1 MRRYLLP
8 LLSGILLALV
18 FWPLYVW
25 PLAFIGLVPLFY
37 FIARPELSRWQVF
50 FGGFIAGALAVAP
63 TLYASLFQLV
73 MQPGAATLTYS
84 VRASSVFFFVFIGAL
99 FGALSLLYRWLRTGR
114 PLIDSLLMAAL
125 YTLIELLLFPIFGGY
140 YYASL
145 AHVLVPFPPALL
157 IASLG
162 GVPLLVFAAAWI
174 NATLAKRSWRL
185 ALGAFIFLSI
195 ICGGAFWYGQSHAT
209 DGSPLSVALIQRFQE
224 SLAYRNAPAPKPF
237 GDYGT
242 QELINRA
249 AAGGETAVV
258 VYPLSPVEASY
269 IGERPSLGGIVNL
282 EPDKTLGAW
291 LNGFATASTTVVLW
305 NTTAIGGSLYDE
317 FEFWREGEKQ
327 TYQKHI
333 LHALSD
339 YTPQWLRSLGLAR
352 VPYTLSA
359 GTANTVSVD
368 GVRIGGLACSELH
381 QQGYARIQ
389 ASSSDVLL
397 SIGFDG
403 FFPGAFAARWSL
415 EAARLRAAEN
425 GTPLIRAH
433 IFGPSA
439 LIRADGSVEKY
450 MKYGAAGILQGSL
463 PAGKIPTLY
472 ARAGSRPIYM
482 FITAL
487 LLYLLVLRVYNNS
500 NARRGG

>member
-18 FWPLYVW
+18 FWPLYIW
-25 PLAFIGLVPLFY
+25 PLALIGLAPLFY
-37 FIARPELSRWQVF
+37 FVARPELSRGQVF

-63 TLYASLFQLV
+63 TLYASLLQLV
-73 MQPGAATLTYS
+73 MQPGAAALTYS

-99 FGALSLLYRWLRTGR
+99 FGAMSLLYRWLRTGH
-114 PLIDSLLMAAL
+114 PLINSLLMAAL
-125 YTLIELLLFPIFGGY
+125 YTLIELLLFPVFGGY

-145 AHVLVPFPPALL
+145 AHALVPFSPALI

-174 NATLAKRSWRL
+174 NATIAQHSWRL
-185 ALGAFIFLSI
+185 ALGALLLLTVV
-195 ICGGAFWYGQSHAT
+195 CTAAFWYGKSYTTA
-209 DGSPLSVALIQRFQE
+209 GPELSVATIQRFPE
-224 SLAYRNAPAPKPF
+224 SVAYRNAPAPKPF

-242 QELINRA
+242 QELISRA
-249 AAGGETAVV
+249 AVGGETAVI

-269 IGERPSLGGIVNL
+269 IGTRPSFEGLTNL
-282 EPDKTLGAW
+282 EPDKTLGEW
-291 LNGFATASTTVVLW
+291 LKGFVPTSTTVVLW
-305 NTTAIGGSLYDE
+305 NTTAAGSILYDE

-359 GTANTVSVD
+359 GTANTVSVE
-368 GVRIGGLACSELH
+368 GIRIGGLACSELH
-381 QQGYARIQ
+381 QRGYARAQ
-389 ASSSDVLL
+389 AVANDVLI
-397 SIGFDG
+397 SVGFDG
-403 FFPGAFAARWSL
+403 FFPDGFAARWSL

-439 LIRADGSVEKY
+439 LIRADGSIEEY
-450 MKYGAAGILQGSL
+450 MPYGAAGILQGNL
-463 PAGKIPTLY
+463 PARKIPTLY
-472 ARAGSRPIYM
+472 ARAGSLPIYM
-482 FITAL
+482 FIIAL
-487 LLYLLVLRVYNNS
+487 LLYLLVVRVYNNS
-500 NARRGG
+500 KARRGR